1 MKLYDSIQTMPINIW
16 FKIHETSDLKH
27 LIIDGE
33 PKDNEL
39 NEAWDKAYSE
49 YIKEFGVSDNFKDYL
64 EVKRLL
70 IYQQIDY
77 TLDPSPINDT
87 RLKMAQIEHDTYFD
101 KVEGQKISV
110 TFAQID
116 KYLGVQ
122 TDKNKMTVME
132 YYGYLKARN
141 EELIS
146 KAHGRESD

>member
-27 LIIDGE
+27 LIIEGE

-77 TLDPSPINDT
+77 ALDPSPINDT
-87 RLKMAQIEHDTYFD
+87 RLKMAQIEHDTYFT
-101 KVEGQKISV
+101 S
-110 TFAQID
+110 
-116 KYLGVQ
+116 
-122 TDKNKMTVME
+122 
-132 YYGYLKARN
+132 
-141 EELIS
+141 
-146 KAHGRESD
+146 